1 MLKTLAENHKI
12 NWKRHKKKKKKSTSA
27 YNNAK
32 KKKKTAGYS
41 PHFRL
46 CCRGS
51 RLSIAKIFET
61 TSNIHNSKSL
71 SSYELEV
78 HL

>member
-12 NWKRHKKKKKKSTSA
+12 NWKRHKKKKKSTSA
-27 YNNAK
+27 YNNTK
-32 KKKKTAGYS
+32 KNKQTAGYS

-46 CCRGS
+46 CCKGS
-51 RLSIAKIFET
+51 RLSIAQIFET
-61 TSNIHNSKSL
+61 TSNIHNSKSP